1 MSEQDWRWIPV
12 SESPGEEPRKICV
25 LKDGEKDVYWWT
37 DTLGFE
43 EDITHWCEVR
53 YPPLP
58 ESEKPPIQEVC
69 EWLGI
74 SEPTAW
80 SWQQIEDR
88 DSLFPEAT
96 PTLWYNTLLWRIEG
110 ELIRAK
116 GARPYWSD
124 LFAKD
129 AYLLTVAYKNYQ
141 RQFEASTRGEALL
154 KAAEWVMEQENG
166 D

>member
-69 EWLGI
+69 EWLGVVTTWV
-74 SEPTAW
+74 EPL
-80 SWQQIEDR
+80 E
-88 DSLFPEAT
+88 T
-96 PTLWYNTLLWRIEG
+96 PVWHDALLWRIEE
-110 ELIRAK
+110 ELVKRLARLRPVYMAYEDGVEWIYQVKRESAIYGVSHD
-116 GARPYWSD
+116 GAS
-124 LFAKD
+124 
-129 AYLLTVAYKNYQ
+129 
-141 RQFEASTRGEALL
+141 RGEALI
-154 KAAEWVMEQENG
+154 KAAMWLMEQEG
-166 D
+166 SDE